1 LDKYIEAGG
10 IDKLYEL
17 YKAGNYEYS
26 KYEMNR
32 TFTVD
37 ERAYIENL
45 AAKGGKVLIALEHFN
60 YPFCFYNEMTKNF
73 QGIAPDVLAE
83 ISGLTGIV
91 FENVT
96 AKDASWAEI
105 FEKLKDGGISLISD
119 LRYSEDRK
127 NDFLWPEKP
136 YARSRYALLSKSDC
150 PNLEMYQV
158 VRNVVGIVRETIYD
172 EMYHKWFPNNNNVK
186 YYDILDEAIA
196 ALEKGEIDLLMES
209 EYGLL
214 YQTNL
219 REKHEYKVNILFN
232 SPISESFFGL
242 YKNEK
247 DLCSI
252 ISKAQNFVNTAKI
265 EKDWTNRVFDYSR
278 KIFNERYILLFV
290 AAIIFFLMIIFLV
303 ILLLRNSRMGAL
315 YKDKMITL
323 STIYDAIP
331 DLVYCMDTNCAFT
344 SCNHS
349 YEKFIGRKESEIL
362 GKTDLELYEKT
373 IDNAQG
379 FMEINKK
386 VINERT
392 QITVEETTVRADD
405 VPRIMEAI
413 KTPLIRNGK
422 ITGLLG
428 ISRDITEHKDAE
440 LAAQEASRAKSSF
453 LAKMSH
459 EIRTPMNAIM
469 GMTELAL
476 RADELDDAR
485 THIFTVKQAS
495 ANLLSIINDILDFS
509 KIETGKLEIISGD
522 YLFSSLINDVIN
534 IIRMRV
540 IDSQIRFVVNIDST
554 IPNSLI
560 GDEVRIRQVMLNI
573 LGNAV
578 KYTDK
583 GFVSLSISGI
593 HISDDTITLVIEVE
607 DSGKGIKT
615 EDLSN
620 LFGEYVQFD
629 AEKNKG
635 IEGTGLGLA
644 IAKNIIK
651 TMGGDIGVRSEYG
664 KGSTFTVTLPQKI
677 YSDHPLAAVLKR
689 EEKSVLVYERREIYA
704 KSIVYTVENLGVYCD
719 LVSNVSELLEKV
731 AERDYSLIFIAFSL
745 YKKNRDELVKL
756 CTDKGVVLLTEFGE
770 TVTDKNL
777 NILSMPVHTLAVA
790 DILNGEKD
798 NFSYSEKNESVVGFT
813 APDAVILVVD
823 DIVTNLKVAQ
833 GLLTPYNMRVD
844 LCKSGISAIEAI
856 KTNHYDLVFM
866 DHRMPE
872 MDGME
877 ATQLIR
883 GMAEENEYFGT
894 VPIVALTANAVT
906 GTKEMFLQN
915 GFNDF
920 LSKPIDTIKL
930 NTTLEKWIPKEKQ
943 KSFAVENG

>member
-1 LDKYIEAGG
+1 
-10 IDKLYEL
+10 
-17 YKAGNYEYS
+17 
-26 KYEMNR
+26 
-32 TFTVD
+32 
-37 ERAYIENL
+37 
-45 AAKGGKVLIALEHFN
+45 
-60 YPFCFYNEMTKNF
+60 
-73 QGIAPDVLAE
+73 
-83 ISGLTGIV
+83 
-91 FENVT
+91 
-96 AKDASWAEI
+96 
-105 FEKLKDGGISLISD
+105 
-119 LRYSEDRK
+119 
-127 NDFLWPEKP
+127 
-136 YARSRYALLSKSDC
+136 
-150 PNLEMYQV
+150 
-158 VRNVVGIVRETIYD
+158 
-172 EMYHKWFPNNNNVK
+172 
-186 YYDILDEAIA
+186 
-196 ALEKGEIDLLMES
+196 
-209 EYGLL
+209 
-214 YQTNL
+214 
-219 REKHEYKVNILFN
+219 
-232 SPISESFFGL
+232 
-242 YKNEK
+242 
-247 DLCSI
+247 
-252 ISKAQNFVNTAKI
+252 
-265 EKDWTNRVFDYSR
+265 
-278 KIFNERYILLFV
+278 
-290 AAIIFFLMIIFLV
+290 
-303 ILLLRNSRMGAL
+303 
-315 YKDKMITL
+315 
-323 STIYDAIP
+323 
-331 DLVYCMDTNCAFT
+331 
-344 SCNHS
+344 
-349 YEKFIGRKESEIL
+349 
-362 GKTDLELYEKT
+362 
-373 IDNAQG
+373 
-379 FMEINKK
+379 
-386 VINERT
+386 
-392 QITVEETTVRADD
+392 
-405 VPRIMEAI
+405 
-413 KTPLIRNGK
+413 
-422 ITGLLG
+422 
-428 ISRDITEHKDAE
+428 
-440 LAAQEASRAKSSF
+440 
-453 LAKMSH
+453 
-459 EIRTPMNAIM
+459 
-469 GMTELAL
+469 
-476 RADELDDAR
+476 
-485 THIFTVKQAS
+485 
-495 ANLLSIINDILDFS
+495 
-509 KIETGKLEIISGD
+509 
-522 YLFSSLINDVIN
+522 
-534 IIRMRV
+534 MRV

-689 EEKSVLVYERREIYA
+689 EEKSVLIYERREIYA

-719 LVSNVSELLEKV
+719 LVSNVSELLQKV
-731 AERDYSLIFIAFSL
+731 AERDYSLILIAFSL

-844 LCKSGISAIEAI
+844 LCKRGISAIEAV